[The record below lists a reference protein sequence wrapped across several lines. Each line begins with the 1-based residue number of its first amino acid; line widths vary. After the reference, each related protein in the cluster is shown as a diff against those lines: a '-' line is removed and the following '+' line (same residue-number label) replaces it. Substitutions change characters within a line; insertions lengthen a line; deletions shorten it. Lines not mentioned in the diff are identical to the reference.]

1 MNRTNAPL
9 VVALMLLCP
18 APADAAPAIHLP
30 LSHYG
35 SLIPPRLETKKLTPA
50 TRKNVEEAIAAARR
64 ASQAALAAEDMVQAA
79 VEARDDAGKSTHGY
93 GVRDVSIT
101 ATPCRYQGELTGG
114 RATGLGVMRC
124 GAHFFAGRF
133 RDGRLDGLG
142 GDYLSN
148 LPDAYE
154 GGYRDGARSGLG
166 VERDKDGFYPGL
178 YGFVQTAQGQ
188 KINMEIL
195 GLQDF
200 ADAHWAGRYGSY
212 SGPKISCT
220 LIKGAVLEGS
230 VLDGYGAKFDG
241 HGELIEQGL
250 YTLGVPQN
258 GSGPPC

>member
-1 MNRTNAPL
+1 MNRINAL
-9 VVALMLLCP
+9 LLVALIVRP
-18 APADAAPAIHLP
+18 APADTEPVINLP

-35 SLIPPRLETKKLTPA
+35 SLISPRLETKNLTPA
-50 TRKNVEEAIAAARR
+50 TRKNVEEAIVMARR

-79 VEARDDAGKSTHGY
+79 MTARDDAGKSMHGY
-93 GVRDVSIT
+93 GSLDVSGT
-101 ATPCRYQGELTGG
+101 ATSCRYQGELTGG

-188 KINMEIL
+188 EINMEIL

-200 ADAHWAGRYGSY
+200 ADVHWAGRYGSY

-230 VLDGYGAKFDG
+230 VLDDYGAKFDS
-241 HGELIEQGL
+241 HGELIEQSL
-250 YTLGVPQN
+250 YKLGVPQN